1 MNKRKPTKKKKP
13 KTYLKTNEDPGR
25 DLNKEK
31 KGPKKKEGRMV
42 NKTAKKWNDSLVE
55 L

>member
-13 KTYLKTNEDPGR
+13 KTYLKTNEEPGR

-31 KGPKKKEGRMV
+31 KGPKKKRSQNGKQNGKEM
-42 NKTAKKWNDSLVE
+42 E
-55 L
+55 